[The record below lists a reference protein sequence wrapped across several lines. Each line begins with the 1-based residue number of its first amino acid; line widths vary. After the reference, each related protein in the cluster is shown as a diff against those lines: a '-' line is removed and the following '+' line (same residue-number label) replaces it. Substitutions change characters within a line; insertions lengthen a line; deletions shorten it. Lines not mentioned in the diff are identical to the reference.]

1 MIELAVLFLVVGII
15 ASMLGFT
22 SLAGASYAIA
32 KIIGVVFLIGFL
44 ILVVVAWGIGT
55 ALF

>member
-1 MIELAVLFLVVGII
+1 MIELAVGALVVGVV

-22 SLAGASYAIA
+22 GIAGASYAIA
-32 KIIGVVFLIGFL
+32 KVIGVVFLLLFIVLIIGAF
-44 ILVVVAWGIGT
+44 